1 MKGTTS
7 VMAVDFSNH
16 LVSIYQIICIWMILT
31 YTSFTTDKKEKRKLK
46 GSKPPWLVIIHS
58 FDFSPLLVLFISIC
72 VPF

>member
-16 LVSIYQIICIWMILT
+16 LVSICQIICIWMILT
-31 YTSFTTDKKEKRKLK
+31 YTSFTMDKKEKRKLN